1 MSTYSL
7 KDYGDLFSRLNLSQ
21 LTVEDGDFK
30 LQLVR
35 EALGSA
41 ADSTVAAMGST
52 ASEDEA
58 QVKELVSQ
66 QAELKGTQVK
76 APLLGVFYASNGD
89 KKKISEGDSVK
100 KGDVIC
106 TIEAMKMMNDVKA
119 PVDGVVKKICVEDG
133 ALVEY
138 DQVLFVI
145 EE

>member
-7 KDYGDLFSRLNLSQ
+7 KDYGDLFLRLNLSQ
-21 LTVEDGDFK
+21 LSVEDGDFK
-30 LQLVR
+30 LHLEKDR
-35 EALGSA
+35 I
-41 ADSTVAAMGST
+41 VACES
-52 ASEDEA
+52 SVSP
-58 QVKELVSQ
+58 VKVQETQ
-66 QAELKGTQVK
+66 TENEPEPEIIEGTEVK

-89 KKKISEGDSVK
+89 REKVNQGDRVK

-106 TIEAMKMMNDVKA
+106 TIEAMKMMNDVKS
-119 PVDGVVKKICVEDG
+119 PVDGIVKKVCVTDG